1 MKYDFINNKEINDIK
16 KIPDLK
22 IIEEELSN
30 IESDDYEDNKN
41 LIKSSKQIEIFNK
54 EANTNNNEI
63 VDKDNLYIMK
73 KILLKRKIMV
83 SF

>member
-63 VDKDNLYIMK
+63 VEKDNLYIMK

>member
-1 MKYDFINNKEINDIK
+1 LKYDFINNKEINDIK